1 MKNKDKEKNM
11 RTKKLAAVLLAVVM
25 TLCLLPTAAFAA
37 GTHLV
42 YLNDAWL
49 DAGETAVGDGKVTLD
64 VENKTLTI
72 ENVALTD
79 FVSFEATEEF
89 TLIVKGTNT
98 IAPPTNTIGIG
109 TNVNLPALNIVLEEG
124 ASLDITVDMAN
135 AIYIRGGDLKV
146 SGAGSLT
153 LTSEGGYPTLS
164 APGTSRLT
172 A

>member
-1 MKNKDKEKNM
+1 MGMKKM
-11 RTKKLAAVLLAVVM
+11 AAVLLAVVM

-37 GTHLV
+37 GTYLV

-49 DAGETAVGDGKVTLD
+49 DAGETVIGDGKVTLD

-98 IAPPTNTIGIG
+98 ITPEAEIIGIG
-109 TNVNLPALNIVLEEG
+109 TSGNLPALNIVLEGGRLARHHGRYGERHLCSRRRPEG
-124 ASLDITVDMAN
+124 FR
-135 AIYIRGGDLKV
+135 RGFADADVRGRV
-146 SGAGSLT
+146 SHPVCARGHHV
-153 LTSEGGYPTLS
+153 
-164 APGTSRLT
+164 
-172 A
+172 